1 VNVKAK
7 KVLKR
12 LAKIDALISEVAA
25 RCSKYALPIRQS
37 IRDAN
42 AAFSRVKKA
51 VNVQASSDRKDHGRA
66 GIERA
71 SIVVKKAGTP
81 PRGRVVRKSAPGKK
95 AVTKAAFPR
104 EDSPRVAVAAQ
115 TPAARV
121 A

>member
-1 VNVKAK
+1 MKAK

-51 VNVQASSDRKDHGRA
+51 VNVQASSDRKNHG
-66 GIERA
+66 A